1 MVLPLSDWEGL
12 GDGAPQ
18 TTLPRTHAVF
28 FPPPTV
34 YKTRLLRKELSDD
47 FDDYIMV
54 IEQIIKSG

>member
-1 MVLPLSDWEGL
+1 MTAPHRQPCPGPTLSS
-12 GDGAPQ
+12 
-18 TTLPRTHAVF
+18 

-47 FDDYIMV
+47 FDDYIMA